1 MAGVVEDGRRSA
13 ATSDGGDSGSAVQ
26 RRRRSCDSDATAT
39 DGDLIED
46 HAPAD
51 VIDHSGNWPP
61 TMPSVNP
68 FNTRGTYAYRSI
80 MYSVSV

>member
-51 VIDHSGNWPP
+51 VIDHSGN
-61 TMPSVNP
+61 
-68 FNTRGTYAYRSI
+68 
-80 MYSVSV
+80 